1 MVMEA
6 SRAEYLAGD
15 KLKKQLA
22 FGDSSTSAAEP
33 SSSGQSKYPLFL
45 LPFFFFFNLGA
56 LLDLFHQ

>member
-45 LPFFFFFNLGA
+45 LPFFFFF
-56 LLDLFHQ
+56 